1 MNPLQAIDALSAALG
16 RRIRKASN
24 PAIFE
29 LFAALAERL
38 DAVSIDDRAHAL
50 VADDPGSQYRV
61 DGEGRIVALAVVG
74 DSPTALSAVA
84 ESLPVLV
91 DLEVLALPDIA
102 LDAPSARAIAA
113 LPRLRVLL
121 VRMGGRATLADLAAC
136 PALEALHV
144 LGGEGLDLAPLQRL
158 ARLRA
163 AAIVED
169 DRPQQLDT
177 LAACPRLRSLGLTA
191 GAVSGMARLAPLER
205 LESLYVTRSA
215 EIDPA
220 LWRTLPG
227 LRSLVLESVTLEPAL
242 LRDLPGLEAI
252 SMVGFQLTL
261 DQLPDLPRLE
271 VLELTASAADD
282 LRPLQRF
289 TRLRHLALPKA
300 GIADLAALQRLDA
313 LEFLDISGNPVHGG
327 PPALRRLRH
336 LKWEAAPT
344 APLGDAELLLG
355 CENLEV
361 LTLDGHALYGL
372 GPLRAL
378 GRLRVLDLNDNG
390 LEDIAPLAALPGLTQ
405 LDVSHNQIHC
415 LAPLA
420 GNLALTVLSAAH
432 NPVEDHAAL
441 GALHRLE
448 RLDIASTGATDLD
461 FAKRLRNLVRLDA
474 SGNGIESL
482 EPLLEL
488 PHLAQLD
495 VSANRI
501 TRLSAELVD
510 ELATLESLTLE
521 NNRIEG
527 LDAEI
532 YAGSDGRRTLQSLRD
547 YYRGLARGSV
557 RHDQVKLLLVG
568 NGRVGKTSL
577 VNRLIDD
584 RFDPDQPSTHGIQLR
599 EWRLEHVAEA
609 KLQGRPLRV
618 AVWDFGGQDIYHA
631 THRLFMRT
639 RALFLLVW
647 DQRTEHETHSLDE
660 FGERYENFGLA
671 YWLDYVKALS
681 GSPVLVVQNKV
692 DAPSDKQLAH
702 GVDLLPLY
710 PPPGGILDFAHVSA
724 QRDNDPGM
732 AALAASI
739 RAALAQIESIGYE
752 LPASWVEVR
761 DRLARMERR
770 YIDWDEYLALCE
782 PHGLVDS
789 QPLSLALFLHQAGA
803 LFYEPGQFGDRLIL
817 DQRWA
822 IDAVYALLDRR
833 GAAYRDLR
841 LAGRNGLS
849 LELLRERVW
858 RHFAPDEHQLLLDF
872 MLRCE
877 LCFELGRGRY
887 YVPQLLW
894 PDQPSR
900 VALRWA
906 DPPAQAMQIRY
917 RFLHR
922 AIVDRFL
929 VRAGRLGADDEPEIW
944 RDGIVVLDRDGRT
957 EALVEA
963 DAPAGTVLARARGP
977 RAEAL
982 LQAVRAEFDALRQG
996 VEASVWVSADAGAN
1010 WVELATLERHAAA
1023 GLPSVLS
1030 EQQQP
1035 VEVAALAAHLARPPA
1050 GPAGLRPGHFSVGGR
1065 GVPAPHGAA
1074 RRPQIFVSYA
1084 WGDASEAGESREG
1097 IVDRLHDE
1105 LAALGYDLQR
1115 DKKDLGYK
1123 GLIGEF
1129 MQRLGRG
1136 RIVVAVISDKYL
1148 KSPYCMYELL
1158 EVWRCG
1164 GFQERLFPIMLPD
1177 ARIHRLS
1184 DQLDYVAFWQ
1194 REKEDIARKVEAIGW
1209 ERLSTDGFFRQ
1220 YERYYKNVFDHLDRL
1235 LALLADWNTLS
1246 PALLEDNSFERL
1258 RDAIEARLR
1267 AADAGPSAS
1276 GSASPAP
1283 PERP

>member
-1 MNPLQAIDALSAALG
+1 MTPLQTIEALSRTLG
-16 RRIRKASN
+16 VRIRKTGSALV
-24 PAIFE
+24 FE
-29 LFAALAERL
+29 LYRRVVERL
-38 DAVSIDDRAHAL
+38 DAVSIDDRAHAYL
-50 VADDPGSQYRV
+50 VDDLDSRCLVDEQGRVIGLWLADGAAAPQQL
-61 DGEGRIVALAVVG
+61 DGPLA
-74 DSPTALSAVA
+74 A
-84 ESLPVLV
+84 LV
-91 DLEVLALPDIA
+91 DLEMLVLPHLAVTPALAGVIA
-102 LDAPSARAIAA
+102 G
-113 LPRLRVLL
+113 LPRLSHL
-121 VRMGGRATLADLAAC
+121 VARLERGEALESLAAC
-136 PALEALHV
+136 PALEALFIV
-144 LGGEGLDLAPLQRL
+144 GGDGLDLSPLVRMPRL
-158 ARLRA
+158 KSV
-163 AAIVED
+163 AIED
-169 DRPQQLDT
+169 RTELMHIEA
-177 LAACPRLRSLGLTA
+177 LAACPQLRSLGLPAAALSGLA
-191 GAVSGMARLAPLER
+191 GM
-205 LESLYVTRSA
+205 
-215 EIDPA
+215 
-220 LWRTLPG
+220 PG
-227 LRSLVLESVTLEPAL
+227 LR
-242 LRDLPGLEAI
+242 GLEALL
-252 SMVGFQLTL
+252 VHGGDEVDARVWRAFPGLRTL
-261 DQLPDLPRLE
+261 LLQEATLAPELLAALPALQSLEMQADGVVLSDLPELPELE
-271 VLELTASAADD
+271 VLALHRSAARD
-282 LRPLQRF
+282 LGPLHRYP
-289 TRLRHLALPKA
+289 RLRHLALPKA
-300 GIADLAALQRLDA
+300 DIADLTPLIQLPH
-313 LEFLDISGNPVHGG
+313 LEFLDISENPLQGAI
-327 PPALRRLRH
+327 PPLRRLKH
-336 LKWEAAPT
+336 LKWRAASL
-344 APLGDAELLLG
+344 ARLSDAQSLAA

-361 LTLDGHALYGL
+361 LTLDAHALSDL
-372 GPLRAL
+372 SPLAGL
-378 GRLRVLDLNDNG
+378 GRLRVLDLADNVVT
-390 LEDIAPLAALPGLTQ
+390 DIAPLAELPGLAH
-405 LDVSHNQIHC
+405 LNLRRNRVASV
-415 LAPLA
+415 AALA
-420 GNLALTVLSAAH
+420 GHQALTVLDLGV
-432 NPVEDHAAL
+432 NPVEDLVAL
-441 GALHRLE
+441 GGLHCPE
-448 RLDIASTGATDLD
+448 SLDIAFTRTTDLA
-461 FAKRLRNLVRLDA
+461 FVKRLRNLERLDL
-474 SGNGIESL
+474 GNNAVESL

-488 PHLAQLD
+488 PHLVQVDA
-495 VSANRI
+495 SANAITRI
-501 TRLSAELVD
+501 TPEL
-510 ELATLESLTLE
+510 LAGLPALESLRLDG
-521 NNRIEG
+521 NPIEG
-527 LDAEI
+527 LDAEL
-532 YAGSDGRRTLQSLRD
+532 YGGYDGRRTLQSLRD
-547 YYRGLARGSV
+547 YFRGLERGSV

-577 VNRLIDD
+577 VNRLIDN

-599 EWRLEHVAEA
+599 EWRLEQVAQD

-710 PPPGGILDFAHVSA
+710 PPPGGIIDFAHVSA

-752 LPASWVEVR
+752 LPTSWVEVR
-761 DRLARMERR
+761 DLLARMERR

-782 PHGLVDS
+782 PHGLIDS

-849 LELLRERVW
+849 LELLRDRVW

-894 PDQPSR
+894 PDKPSR

-906 DPPAQAMQIRY
+906 DAPPQALQIRY

-944 RDGIVVLDRDGRT
+944 RDGIVVLDSDGRT

-963 DAPAGTVLARARGP
+963 DAPAGRVIARARGP

-996 VEASVWVSADAGAN
+996 VEASIWVSADAGAN
-1010 WVELATLERHAAA
+1010 WVELAALERHAAA

-1035 VEVAALAAHLARPPA
+1035 VEVAALAGLLARPPA
-1050 GPAGLRPGHFSVGGR
+1050 GPSGLRPGHFSVGGR
-1065 GVPAPHGAA
+1065 AAPAQRGAA
-1074 RRPQIFVSYA
+1074 LRPEIFVSYA
-1084 WGDASEAGESREG
+1084 WGDASEVGESREG

-1105 LAALGYDLQR
+1105 LAALGYDVQR

-1158 EVWRCG
+1158 EVWRGG
-1164 GFQERLFPIMLPD
+1164 GFQERLFPVMLPD

-1184 DQLDYVAFWQ
+1184 DQLDYVAFWK
-1194 REKEDIARKVEAIGW
+1194 REKDDIARKVEAIGW

-1220 YERYYKNVFDHLDRL
+1220 YERYYKNVFDQVDRL

-1267 AADAGPSAS
+1267 AADAVPSA
-1276 GSASPAP
+1276 GG
-1283 PERP
+1283 